1 MQPDHDDNRERS
13 SRRKRLESMTL
24 RRGFVRSAVLGGL
37 LGLLG
42 GAAVMAAPAAV
53 QESVKINNFTFTPQR
68 VTVKA
73 GSTVTWTNEDDIPHT
88 VTSSTKAFRSKA
100 LDTDDKFSFTFTTA
114 GVYEYFCS
122 LHPHMTGTIVVEGA
136 TGGNPAP

>member
-1 MQPDHDDNRERS
+1 MRPNHDENRELR
-13 SRRKRLESMTL
+13 SRRKWRGCMTL
-24 RRGFVRSAVLGGL
+24 KQDFVRSALFGGV
-37 LGLLG
+37 LGLLA
-42 GAAVMAAPAAV
+42 GAAVMAAPAGVEEA
-53 QESVKINNFTFTPQR
+53 VKIDNFTFTPQR

-73 GSTVTWTNEDDIPHT
+73 GTTVTWTNQDDIPHT
-88 VTSSTKAFRSKA
+88 VASATKAFRSKA